1 MAIATYKAGF
11 KNIASKTYL
20 KGLVDF
26 VSSFDGNQVDKKGLW
41 WLENKAGSYVPNII
55 IKSNE

>member
-1 MAIATYKAGF
+1 LLDYKTAF

-26 VSSFDGNQVDKKGLW
+26 VTSFDGNQVDKKGAMVVR
-41 WLENKAGSYVPNII
+41 K
-55 IKSNE
+55 

>member
-1 MAIATYKAGF
+1 MSNMAIATYKAGF

-26 VSSFDGNQVDKKGLW
+26 VSSFDG
-41 WLENKAGSYVPNII
+41 KASR
-55 IKSNE
+55 